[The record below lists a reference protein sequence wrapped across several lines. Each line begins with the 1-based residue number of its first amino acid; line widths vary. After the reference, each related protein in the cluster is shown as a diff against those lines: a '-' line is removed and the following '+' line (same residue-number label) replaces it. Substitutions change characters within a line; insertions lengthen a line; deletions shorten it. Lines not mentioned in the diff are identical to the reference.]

1 MAVTLEQLLTLLPDN
16 TTGQIGAGDLRA
28 VVSAL
33 WAKGSLGGQLET
45 DGTAQYLPTG
55 WTARRTDVG
64 TYEVTHNLGTLNYA
78 ATVTPLHHD
87 TTDAI
92 VPSVTST
99 TETTFTYQTFHTGRS
114 ALHDVYTQFVVAVNP

>member
-1 MAVTLEQLLTLLPDN
+1 MAITLEELLSLLPDN
-16 TTGQIGAGDLRA
+16 TTGQIGAGDMRA
-28 VVSAL
+28 IVSAL

-45 DGTAQYLPTG
+45 DGTTQYLPLG

-64 TYEVTHNLGTLNYA
+64 TYEVTHNLGTLDYA
-78 ATVTPLHHD
+78 VTVTPLHHD
-87 TTDAI
+87 TTHAI

-99 TETTFTYQTFHTGRS
+99 SATAFTYQTFHTGNA